1 VKASGC
7 EVELSRNRF
16 TNQEAFVSH
25 ANAALTPRARLR
37 LAQLIVEGGW
47 TYAAAAKMF
56 MVAPRTAKKWA
67 DRFRTEGALGMADRS
82 SRPRVSP
89 TRTGPE
95 MVRQI
100 IGVRWR
106 HRLGPVQI
114 AGRLGMPGSTVHAV
128 LTRCRINRLSAIDRV
143 TGEPLRRYEHPH
155 PGALIHVDVTKFG
168 NIPDG
173 GGHKFVSRQQS
184 KHNSVLTA
192 QRTGN
197 RGDRT
202 KNWRPRIG
210 TAFVHT
216 VIDDHSR
223 MAYAEICT
231 DEKAATAIGVLQRAV
246 AWFAERGVTVERVLS
261 DNGSAYRSY
270 AWRDACTELRITPK
284 RTRAYRPQT
293 NGKIER
299 FHRTLAD
306 GWAYARL
313 YESTEQRDSALPG
326 WLHFYNHHRAHSAIG
341 GQPPV
346 TRLTNLPG
354 HHN

>member
-1 VKASGC
+1 M
-7 EVELSRNRF
+7 
-16 TNQEAFVSH
+16 SH

-37 LAQLIVEGGW
+37 LARLVVEQGW

-67 DRFRTEGALGMADRS
+67 DRFRTERVAGMADRS

-89 TRTGPE
+89 TRTGPR
-95 MVRQI
+95 MVRRI
-100 IGVRWR
+100 VRLRWR

-114 AGRLGMPGSTVHAV
+114 AGRLGVPASTVHAV
-128 LTRCRINRLSAIDRV
+128 LTRCRINRLSYIDRV
-143 TGEPLRRYEHPH
+143 TGEPLRRYEHAS
-155 PGALIHVDVTKFG
+155 PGALVHVDVTKFG

-173 GGHKFVSRQQS
+173 GGHKFVSRQIS
-184 KHNSVLTA
+184 KHNARQTA
-192 QRTGN
+192 RRTGQ
-197 RGDRT
+197 RGKDY
-202 KNWRPRIG
+202 RPRIG

-223 MAYAEICT
+223 MAYAEICA
-231 DEKAATAIGVLQRAV
+231 DEKAVTAIGVLQRAV
-246 AWFAERGVTVERVLS
+246 AWFTDHGVTVERVLS
-261 DNGSAYRSY
+261 DNGSAYKSY
-270 AWRDACTELRITPK
+270 AWRDACAELCITPK
-284 RTRAYRPQT
+284 RTRPYRPQT

-313 YESTEQRDSALPG
+313 YESTQQRDTALAG
-326 WLHFYNHHRAHSAIG
+326 WLHFYNHHRPHSAIG

-354 HHN
+354 HHT

>member
-37 LAQLIVEGGW
+37 LARLVVEGGW

-56 MVAPRTAKKWA
+56 MVAPRTVKKWA
-67 DRFRTEGALGMADRS
+67 DRFRTEGAAGMADRS

-89 TRTGPE
+89 NKTQPIL
-95 MVRQI
+95 VRRI
-100 IGVRWR
+100 VALRWR
-106 HRLGPVQI
+106 RRLGPVQI
-114 AGRLGMPGSTVHAV
+114 AGRLDMPASTVHAV
-128 LTRCRINRLSAIDRV
+128 LTRCRINRLSYIDRV
-143 TGEPLRRYEHPH
+143 TGEPLRRYEHAQ

-173 GGHKFVSRQQS
+173 GGHKFLSRQLSRRNARQ
-184 KHNSVLTA
+184 TA
-192 QRTGN
+192 RRTGE
-197 RGDRT
+197 RGKRY
-202 KNWRPRIG
+202 RPRIG

-246 AWFAERGVTVERVLS
+246 AWFAEHGVTVERVLS
-261 DNGSAYRSY
+261 DNGSAYKSY
-270 AWRDACTELRITPK
+270 AWRDACIELRIKPK
-284 RTRAYRPQT
+284 RTRPYRPQT

-306 GWAYARL
+306 GWAYARF
-313 YESTEQRDSALPG
+313 YESTEQRDTALPG

>member
-1 VKASGC
+1 VKASDC

-37 LAQLIVEGGW
+37 LALLVVESGW

-67 DRFRTEGALGMADRS
+67 DRYRAEGRAGMMDRS
-82 SRPRVSP
+82 SRPRTSP
-89 TRTGPE
+89 TRTGPDL
-95 MVRQI
+95 VRRI
-100 IGVRWR
+100 VRLRWR

-114 AGRLGMPGSTVHAV
+114 AGRLGMPASTVHAV
-128 LTRCRINRLSAIDRV
+128 LVRCRINRLSRIDRV
-143 TGEPLRRYEHPH
+143 TGEPLRRYEHDR
-155 PGALIHVDVTKFG
+155 PGSLIHVDVTKFG

-173 GGHKFVSRQQS
+173 GGHRFLSRQQS
-184 KHNSVLTA
+184 KANAQATA
-192 QRTGN
+192 HRTGE
-197 RGDRT
+197 RGRRY
-202 KNWRPRIG
+202 RPSIG

-231 DEKAATAIGVLQRAV
+231 DEKAITAIGVLQRAT
-246 AWFAERGVTVERVLS
+246 AWFADRGVSVERVLS
-261 DNGSAYRSY
+261 DNGSAYRSH
-270 AWRDACTELRITPK
+270 AWAEACADLGITHK
-284 RTRAYRPQT
+284 RTRPYRPQT

-306 GWAYARL
+306 GWAYARF
-313 YESTEQRDSALPG
+313 YDSTEQRDTALPG
-326 WLHFYNHHRAHSAIG
+326 WLHFYNHHRAHSALG
-341 GQPPV
+341 GKPPV